1 MNAKTGF
8 LAKFSKHR
16 LLILPPLIL
25 GIGAI
30 FLSPMIKNKP
40 QKIDVVER
48 VTKVRTMIVPAL
60 AVVPRAVG
68 YGTVKPSRTWEAV
81 AEVSGQVEW
90 VSNDLKNGRS
100 IVAGTEMLRIEDVN
114 YRLALAQIIAQLNA
128 AIVKDKVTATNLKIA
143 EKDLKI
149 LQSDYKRKKDLLA
162 KGAVS
167 KASAEASQRQ
177 MLNGQTQVQNQKNA
191 VELNFVERQ
200 VLVAQKESAELDLK
214 RTHMIAPFD
223 VRITDVKIGE
233 AQYANKGQLL
243 FAADGVQIAEIE
255 AQFPMGMLRPLMIGQ
270 ENKSLSSVLD
280 LNAKVRLRTSSL
292 DVSWTARIDRV
303 SGVIDPQTQSLGVVV
318 SIFRPTSQAQPGKRP
333 PLYRN
338 TFVEV
343 ELRSE
348 PLTDQIVVPLS
359 TVRKGKVY
367 VVDGEDRLVIKVVD
381 VAFSQGGYAVIKS
394 GVKAGD
400 QIVTSD
406 LVSAIQGMLL
416 APTQDDQIKNR
427 MIVEATGQE
436 PKL

>member
-1 MNAKTGF
+1 MDTKTGL
-8 LAKFSKHR
+8 LAKVSKR
-16 LLILPPLIL
+16 RLMIIPPLLI
-25 GIGAI
+25 GVAAI
-30 FLSPMIKNKP
+30 VLAPMIKSKP
-40 QKIDVVER
+40 QKMVVAER
-48 VTKVRTMIVPAL
+48 VTQVRTMRVPSL
-60 AVVPRAVG
+60 AVVPHAVG
-68 YGTVKPSRTWEAV
+68 YGTVKPLRTWEAV
-81 AEVSGQVEW
+81 AEVAGQVVW
-90 VSNDLKNGRS
+90 ISDDLKNGRT
-100 IVAGTEMLRIEDVN
+100 IKTGAEMLRIEDVN
-114 YRLALAQIIAQLNA
+114 YRLALAQINAQLNA
-128 AIVKDKVTATNLKIA
+128 AIVKDKVTETNLKIA
-143 EKDLKI
+143 QKDLKI

-191 VELNFVERQ
+191 VELNSVERQ

-243 FAADGVQIAEIE
+243 FAADGIQIAEVE

-270 ENKSLSSVLD
+270 ESKSLSSVLD
-280 LNAKVRLRTSSL
+280 LHAKVRLNTSSL
-292 DVSWTARIDRV
+292 NVSWTARIDRV

-343 ELRSE
+343 ELRSN
-348 PLTDQIVVPLS
+348 PLANQIVVPLS
-359 TVRKGKVY
+359 TIRKGKVY
-367 VVDGEDRLVIKVVD
+367 VVDGDDRLVIKAVD
-381 VAFSQGGYAVIKS
+381 VAFSQGGYAVLKS
-394 GVKAGD
+394 GVQAGD

-406 LVSAIQGMLL
+406 MVSAIQGMLL

-427 MIVEATGQE
+427 MIVEATGEE
-436 PKL
+436 PRL

>member
-1 MNAKTGF
+1 MDTKTGL
-8 LAKFSKHR
+8 LAKVSKR
-16 LLILPPLIL
+16 RLMIIPPLLI
-25 GIGAI
+25 GVAAI
-30 FLSPMIKNKP
+30 VLAPMIKSKP
-40 QKIDVVER
+40 QKMVVAER
-48 VTKVRTMIVPAL
+48 VTQVRTMMVPSL
-60 AVVPRAVG
+60 AVVPHAVG

-81 AEVSGQVEW
+81 AEVAGQVVW
-90 VSNDLKNGRS
+90 ISDDLKNGRT
-100 IVAGTEMLRIEDVN
+100 IKTGAEMLRIEDVN

-128 AIVKDKVTATNLKIA
+128 AIVKDKVTETNLKIA
-143 EKDLKI
+143 QKDLKI

-191 VELNFVERQ
+191 VELNSVERQ

-243 FAADGVQIAEIE
+243 FAADGIQIAEVE
-255 AQFPMGMLRPLMIGQ
+255 AQFPIGMLRPLMIGQ
-270 ENKSLSSVLD
+270 ESKSLSSVLD

-292 DVSWTARIDRV
+292 NVSWNARIDRV

-348 PLTDQIVVPLS
+348 PLADQIVVPLS
-359 TVRKGKVY
+359 TIRKGKVY
-367 VVDGEDRLVIKVVD
+367 VVDGDDRLVIKAVD
-381 VAFSQGGYAVIKS
+381 VVFSQGGYAVLKS

-406 LVSAIQGMLL
+406 MVSAIQGMLL
-416 APTQDDQIKNR
+416 APTPDDQIKNR
-427 MIVEATGQE
+427 MIVEATGEE
-436 PKL
+436 PRP